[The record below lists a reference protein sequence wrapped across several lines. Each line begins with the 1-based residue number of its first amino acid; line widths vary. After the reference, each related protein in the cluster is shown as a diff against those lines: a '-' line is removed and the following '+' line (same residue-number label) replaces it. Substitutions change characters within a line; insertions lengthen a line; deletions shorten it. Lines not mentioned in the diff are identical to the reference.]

1 MSVESYDGED
11 YLAERRD
18 ELEGYNQTELDQLT
32 DEESVDGSEPLS
44 PLSPV
49 LAAASRG
56 DAQGTAAAIAAAG
69 PGWRED
75 RTWRFRTSMHMAAR
89 CGSVRTMEV
98 LMASG
103 CRADGGSGDLW
114 ESTPL
119 QLAARAGH
127 MAAVRW
133 LADADADLVT
143 SSNRDG
149 ETALT
154 MAVRNGRVD
163 VSAFLLSR
171 GANACE
177 SNDNGECALTLA
189 GSVTSAICRTV
200 LAGALCQGATNP
212 DRLAYMLILTA
223 RAGRADVTERLL
235 EEGAPHD
242 VALDL
247 PDDKGAMEAAVTGK
261 NPSAVVPVLIA
272 GGCSVG
278 LLPPADAASGR
289 AALDVLCLRGR
300 NQDMPAISALLAAGA
315 DVNHRNSLG
324 VGCTALDC
332 AVRVAHVRAVQKLL
346 EHGANVNLAG
356 GTLRR
361 TALHWAA
368 AELRPS
374 VCLVLLSA
382 HADAS
387 AQDRDGATPLELAL
401 SALDV
406 IKLEVGP
413 SREQACVQKLA
424 AARRTVA
431 CLRKAAPGG
440 AGGGRSDGR
449 S

>member
-1 MSVESYDGED
+1 
-11 YLAERRD
+11 
-18 ELEGYNQTELDQLT
+18 
-32 DEESVDGSEPLS
+32 
-44 PLSPV
+44 
-49 LAAASRG
+49 
-56 DAQGTAAAIAAAG
+56 
-69 PGWRED
+69 
-75 RTWRFRTSMHMAAR
+75 
-89 CGSVRTMEV
+89 MEV
-98 LMASG
+98 LMAPG

-114 ESTPL
+114 ERTPL

-133 LADADADLVT
+133 LADADTDLVT
-143 SSNRDG
+143 VSNRDG

-163 VSAFLLSR
+163 VSSFLLSR

-200 LAGALCQGATNP
+200 LSGALRQGATNP
-212 DRLAYMLILTA
+212 DGLAYMLILTA
-223 RAGRADVTERLL
+223 RAGWADVTERLL
-235 EEGAPHD
+235 REGAPHD

-247 PDDKGAMEAAVTGK
+247 PDDKGAMEAAVTSK
-261 NPSAVVPVLIA
+261 NPSAVVPVLIT
-272 GGCSVG
+272 GGRSVG
-278 LLPPADAASGR
+278 LLPPVDAASGR
-289 AALDVLCLRGR
+289 AALDVLCLQGR
-300 NQDMPAISALLAAGA
+300 NQYMPATSALFAAGA
-315 DVNHRNSLG
+315 DVDHRNNVG

-332 AVRVAHVRAVQKLL
+332 AGRVAHVQAVQKLL
-346 EHGANVNLAG
+346 EHGSNVNLAG
-356 GTLRR
+356 GTMRR

-387 AQDRDGATPLELAL
+387 AQDEDRATPTELAP

-406 IKLEVGP
+406 IKLEVGT
-413 SREQACVQKLA
+413 SRELACVQKLVSG
-424 AARRTVA
+424 RRTVA

-440 AGGGRSDGR
+440 ADGR
-449 S
+449 RSE